1 MKQEYVLDG
10 LDCSNC
16 ARKIENGVKGIK
28 GIDGCA
34 VNFAASTLTVSA
46 DGKEEQWVTNK
57 VEKKVKS
64 IDPHV
69 TVRQK
74 HKKKSADDG
83 YRNNGQYADQ
93 NGGGCHSRRSGIFGS
108 FGNH

>member
-1 MKQEYVLDG
+1 MQQL
-10 LDCSNC
+10 CS
-16 ARKIENGVKGIK
+16 KIENGVKGIK

-74 HKKKSADDG
+74 HK
-83 YRNNGQYADQ
+83 RNQLMTA
-93 NGGGCHSRRSGIFGS
+93 IVIE
-108 FGNH
+108 